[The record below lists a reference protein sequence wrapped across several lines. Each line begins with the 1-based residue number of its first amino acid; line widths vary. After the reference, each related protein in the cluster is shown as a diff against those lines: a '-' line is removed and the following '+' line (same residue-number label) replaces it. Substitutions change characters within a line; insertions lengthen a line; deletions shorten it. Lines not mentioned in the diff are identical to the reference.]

1 MNDGSQ
7 PGLFDPSSSS
17 EDSLTLGLYAEQAY
31 LDYAVSV
38 VRGRALPDVGDGQK
52 PVQRRI
58 LYAMQAMGLQSGAK
72 PVKSA
77 RVVGDVLGK
86 YHPHGD
92 QAAYDALVR
101 MAQRFSLRYP
111 LIDGQGNFGSRDGDN
126 AAAMRY
132 TEARLTPFARLLLE
146 ELDEGTVDFIPNY
159 DGSHQEPQMLPA
171 RLPVMLLNG
180 ASGIAV
186 GMATEIPAHNLRE
199 IAQACVALLKQP
211 NTSDEA
217 LFEMVPG
224 PDFAGGGQI
233 ITPAAEI
240 AQIYQSG
247 RGSIKARARW
257 QFEEM
262 ARGQWQLVVHEL
274 PPGASC
280 QRVLEEIEDLTNPK
294 VKAGKKSLT
303 PEQQQTKS
311 QMLALLDAV
320 RDESGKDAAVR
331 LVFEPKTS
339 KIDRDEFVNILLA
352 QTSMET
358 SVPINL
364 VCIGTDHRPRQKGL
378 RQALLEW
385 IGFRTDTVLR
395 RTQYRYEKV
404 SDRIHVLEGRM
415 LVYLNVDEV
424 IQTIRESDEPRAALM
439 KRFKLTERQADDILD
454 MRLRQLARLEGIKIE
469 QELSEKRAEQEKLK
483 ELIDQPS
490 ALKRLIVKEIE
501 ADAKQYGDDRRTL
514 IKVAERAVMEV
525 RVLDEPVTVIVSQKG
540 WLRARQGHGHDAS
553 QFNFKASDDCYGV
566 FECRSIDTLIALGS
580 NGRVYSVAVSG
591 LPSARGDGAP
601 VTSMIDLAPGS
612 QIEHM
617 LAASAESRFL
627 FSTEQ
632 GFGFIA
638 KISDMVSRQRAGKQF
653 ITLEDKDALIR
664 PVPVFEGTI
673 NLALMSSRQRLL
685 VIPLDEVKTLAS
697 GGRGTIL
704 MGIDSPDKLAQCVPL
719 SKAGMRV
726 VGLYRNKQVEDIVSG
741 ARLAEYLSKRAR
753 KGKLLDIRSK
763 NPVLSPVL

>member
-1 MNDGSQ
+1 
-7 PGLFDPSSSS
+7 
-17 EDSLTLGLYAEQAY
+17 
-31 LDYAVSV
+31 
-38 VRGRALPDVGDGQK
+38 
-52 PVQRRI
+52 
-58 LYAMQAMGLQSGAK
+58 
-72 PVKSA
+72 
-77 RVVGDVLGK
+77 
-86 YHPHGD
+86 
-92 QAAYDALVR
+92 
-101 MAQRFSLRYP
+101 
-111 LIDGQGNFGSRDGDN
+111 
-126 AAAMRY
+126 
-132 TEARLTPFARLLLE
+132 
-146 ELDEGTVDFIPNY
+146 
-159 DGSHQEPQMLPA
+159 
-171 RLPVMLLNG
+171 
-180 ASGIAV
+180 
-186 GMATEIPAHNLRE
+186 
-199 IAQACVALLKQP
+199 
-211 NTSDEA
+211 
-217 LFEMVPG
+217 
-224 PDFAGGGQI
+224 
-233 ITPAAEI
+233 
-240 AQIYQSG
+240 
-247 RGSIKARARW
+247 
-257 QFEEM
+257 
-262 ARGQWQLVVHEL
+262 L

-294 VKAGKKSLT
+294 VKAGKKSLSL
-303 PEQQQTKS
+303 EQQQTKS

-339 KIDRDEFVNILLA
+339 KIDRDEFVNTLLA

-385 IGFRTDTVLR
+385 IGFRTGTVLR
-395 RTQYRYEKV
+395 RTQYRYDKV

-424 IQTIRESDEPRAALM
+424 IQSIRESDEPRSALM

-483 ELIDQPS
+483 ELIDQPT
-490 ALKRLIVKEIE
+490 ALKRLIIKEIE

-525 RVLDEPVTVIVSQKG
+525 RLLDEPITVIVSQKG

-553 QFNFKASDDCYGV
+553 QFNFKAGDDCYGV
-566 FECRSIDTLIALGS
+566 FECRSTDTLVALGS
-580 NGRVYSVAVSG
+580 NGRAYSVAVSG
-591 LPSARGDGAP
+591 LPSTRGDGAP

-627 FSTEQ
+627 FSTTQ

-638 KISDMVSRQRAGKQF
+638 KVSDLASRQRAGKQF
-653 ITLEDKDALIR
+653 ITLEDQDALIR
-664 PVPVFEGTI
+664 PVPVFSGAI
-673 NLALMSSRQRLL
+673 HLALMSTRQRLL

-704 MGIDSPDKLAQCVPL
+704 MGIDTPDKLAQCVPL

-741 ARLAEYLSKRAR
+741 AQLGEYLSKRAR
-753 KGKLLDIRSK
+753 KGKLLNIRSK
-763 NPVLSPVL
+763 NPILSPVL